1 MRKMSWLCITVLV
14 ATFSAGYATSGQKNV
29 TVSQITYSLSDDCLL
44 DKIYGS
50 LYGKCI
56 GLALAQPVEGW
67 SKAKIEKKAREAD
80 AYPVT
85 YYFPANF
92 DARHRHKKFLIDK
105 LDGAPPN
112 DDTTLMMASLM
123 TLRDKGVDINARD
136 IAESWLKYVRSGCT
150 AEGRGLANLKKG
162 IWPPES
168 AIVDNPYRQWI
179 GAQMKAEIWGLIA
192 PAMPKVAAKYAEQDA
207 MITHVRNGIYG
218 AQYIAAAVSIAMTEK
233 DPRAIVQKALRVIPE
248 NSEYARCIKDVL
260 ACYDDGKTWQQA
272 WQVLDDRYA
281 YNDDGTRNGKFVE
294 EKYNTRKGLFKWG
307 NWRWVHVV
315 PNGGVCALGI
325 LYGKGDFA
333 KSICIA
339 TMCGY
344 DADCNGGTVGGV
356 IGAMIGES
364 NIPEEWKKPIHDDF
378 GPGLKALPK
387 TVKLSEL
394 AKEIAGYAKQV
405 LALQKRKADK

>member
-1 MRKMSWLCITVLV
+1 MRKMSWLCIIVLAV
-14 ATFSAGYATSGQKNV
+14 AFSAGIATGGQKNV
-29 TVSQITYSLSDDCLL
+29 TVSTITYSLSDDCLL

-56 GLALAQPVEGW
+56 GLALAQPVEGLPR
-67 SKAKIEKKAREAD
+67 SEIEKKARAAD

-92 DARHRHKKFLIDK
+92 DARHHRKFLIDK

-112 DDTTLMMASLM
+112 DDTTLMMASLL
-123 TLRDKGVDINARD
+123 TLRDKGVDINSRD

-150 AEGRGLANLKKG
+150 AEGIGLANLKKG

-168 AIVDNPYRQWI
+168 GIVDNPYRQWI

-192 PAMPKVAAKYAEQDA
+192 PASPKVAAKYAEQDA
-207 MITHVRNGIYG
+207 MVTHVRNGIYG
-218 AQYIAAAVSIAMTEK
+218 AQYIAAAVSIAMTEN
-233 DPRAIVQKALRVIPE
+233 DPRAIVQKSLRVIPA

-294 EKYNTRKGLFKWG
+294 EKYNTGKGLFKWG

-315 PNGGVCALGI
+315 PNGGVCAIGI
-325 LYGKGDFA
+325 LYGKGDFS
-333 KSICIA
+333 KSVCIA

-344 DADCNGGTVGGV
+344 DADCNAGTVGGV
-356 IGAMIGES
+356 IGAMVGES
-364 NIPEEWKKPIHDDF
+364 NIPEKWKKPIHDDF
-378 GPGLKALPK
+378 APGLEALPK

-405 LALQKRKADK
+405 RALQKRKADK